1 MKIKIIALVLLSVS
15 LFAPGQE
22 KTYPAVDPVTVRLD
36 KLKNSFDLDEIQ
48 TAKVREILEKDRD
61 RAVKDRETFKSNALE
76 LIRAAY
82 NRRKNTN
89 TEIETILN
97 TGQKEEFKESL
108 KMNRFD
114 REFFELSE
122 GLVLND
128 DQAFTVE
135 GILIE
140 YFNKM
145 KDIMPDGA
153 WSESGMPHEG
163 MRGNPPMRMGGYGGP
178 GGPGGMMKSAER
190 KKNKKIKR
198 VLTDGQKVLFK
209 QILEDRALKRKEMKK
224 KMKERR
230 KEFDAFG

>member
-1 MKIKIIALVLLSVS
+1 MKIKIIALVVLSVS

-22 KTYPAVDPVTVRLD
+22 KTHPAVDPVTVRLD

-48 TAKVREILEKDRD
+48 TAKIREILEKDRD
-61 RAVKDRETFKSNALE
+61 RAGKDRETFKSNALE

-82 NRRKNTN
+82 DRRKNTT

-122 GLVLND
+122 GLILND

-145 KDIMPDGA
+145 KDIMPDGT

-163 MRGNPPMRMGGYGGP
+163 MRGNPPMRRGGYGGP
-178 GGPGGMMKSAER
+178 RGMMKSAER
-190 KKNKKIKR
+190 KKNKKIKH
-198 VLTDGQKVLFK
+198 VLTGGQKVLFK

>member
-1 MKIKIIALVLLSVS
+1 MKIKIIALVVLSVS
-15 LFAPGQE
+15 LFAQGQD
-22 KTYPAVDPVTVRLD
+22 KTYPAVDPADSLTERVT
-36 KLKNSFDLDEIQ
+36 KLKNNLDLDEAQ
-48 TAKVREILEKDRD
+48 TAKAREILEKDRD
-61 RAVKDRETFKSNALE
+61 QAARDRETYKTNALE
-76 LIRAAY
+76 LIRAAQ

-89 TEIETILN
+89 VEIETVLN
-97 TGQKEEFKESL
+97 TEQKEEFKESS

-114 REFFELSE
+114 RDFFELRE
-122 GLVLND
+122 GLILND

-140 YFNKM
+140 YFNKI
-145 KDIMPDGA
+145 KDIMPD
-153 WSESGMPHEG
+153 EG
-163 MRGNPPMRMGGYGGP
+163 MHGGPPMRMGGY

-190 KKNKKIKR
+190 KKNKKIKK
-198 VLTDGQKVLFK
+198 VLTDEQKVLFK